1 MRWTQFLIASR
12 VKLKI
17 GSVTLVGVALRTA
30 VLDSQTLKQLKLHYV
45 PKYQRLALLE
55 CVLKGATLGH
65 GRCTSVC

>member
-1 MRWTQFLIASR
+1 MNYIENMPSGSGRTTIEMDILIASR

-30 VLDSQTLKQLKLHYV
+30 VLDSQTLKQLKSHYV

-55 CVLKGATLGH
+55 CV
-65 GRCTSVC
+65 